1 MPTYSSPHRM
11 GQPAKRLRPQS
22 WSRPGTNIILSQ
34 WSLWSRQ
41 KFGNSWWSLWWPV
54 EANQWIA
61 VEDCSKPQPSKRSNW
76 KDAID
81 KFLLEPLTPEEKRY
95 AKELEL
101 WYEKDLDLKK
111 ALKDLKELIHEE
123 FREMKEKEAL
133 RGQPVGQY
141 YRLLVGRL
149 YVMY

>member
-1 MPTYSSPHRM
+1 MTCGGKSVNRCWGLQQTSALKNKAT
-11 GQPAKRLRPQS
+11 GK
-22 WSRPGTNIILSQ
+22 
-34 WSLWSRQ
+34 
-41 KFGNSWWSLWWPV
+41 
-54 EANQWIA
+54 
-61 VEDCSKPQPSKRSNW
+61 
-76 KDAID
+76 
-81 KFLLEPLTPEEKRY
+81 TPEEEIY

-141 YRLLVGRL
+141 YRLLVG
-149 YVMY
+149 YVIH